1 MNTETESETREAFV
15 VYVPG
20 EGRGFIKNK
29 QRNFTPDFDKARLY
43 GRKSDAQNS
52 LGMSGIKDEGFVI
65 PVKMILDPK
74 LIFKAVL
81 KGKS

>member
-1 MNTETESETREAFV
+1 MNIDTEKTTETRQAFV

-20 EGRGFIKNK
+20 KGFIKNK

-43 GRKSDAQNS
+43 GRKTDASNS
-52 LGMSGIKDEGFVI
+52 LGMAGLKDTGFVI
-65 PVKMILDPK
+65 PVEMILDPK

-81 KGKS
+81 KGK

>member
-1 MNTETESETREAFV
+1 MSTETDENTRSAFV

-29 QRNFTPDFDKARLY
+29 QRNFTPDFDKARLF
-43 GRKSDAQNS
+43 GRESDANNS
-52 LGMSGIKDEGFVI
+52 LGMIKLKEDGFVI
-65 PVKMILDPK
+65 PVKMVLDPK

-81 KGKS
+81 KGK

>member
-1 MNTETESETREAFV
+1 MSTETDENTRSAFV

-20 EGRGFIKNK
+20 DTRGFIKNK
-29 QRNFTPDFDKARLY
+29 QRNFTKDFDKARLY
-43 GRKSDAQNS
+43 GRESDADNS
-52 LGMSGIKDEGFVI
+52 LGMTGLESEGFVI

-81 KGKS
+81 KGK